1 MEDIPDFMENMMNPD
16 AGAASGGNGSG
27 RNPHRRRHRHARHV
41 IPIGRSGSGNQLADQ
56 FIQVLSE
63 WLHNMGQ
70 SRSKI
75 LTGQFPVW
83 SQNQY
88 YIFR

>member
-56 FIQVLSE
+56 FIQVRNKVPIRIPYDEKYQATRNLIP
-63 WLHNMGQ
+63 L
-70 SRSKI
+70 
-75 LTGQFPVW
+75 
-83 SQNQY
+83 
-88 YIFR
+88 

>member
-56 FIQVLSE
+56 FIQVRNKVPIRIPNDEKYQATRNLIP
-63 WLHNMGQ
+63 L
-70 SRSKI
+70 
-75 LTGQFPVW
+75 
-83 SQNQY
+83 
-88 YIFR
+88 

>member
-1 MEDIPDFMENMMNPD
+1 MYCFLGDLGGQIADALNQDGGDMEDIPDFMENMMNPE

-56 FIQVLSE
+56 FIQVR
-63 WLHNMGQ
+63 N
-70 SRSKI
+70 
-75 LTGQFPVW
+75 
-83 SQNQY
+83 
-88 YIFR
+88 